1 MESGIFFTFL
11 GVFALSL
18 CCNTATL
25 VYIISNF
32 EIKTHVFTLLFL
44 DVLFSTLC
52 SGICV
57 VLDLMVV
64 SGLMNINFTY
74 CTFSFLSLYLPSCYG
89 AGITLAVAAI
99 RYVLTRKSAQNKKVS
114 NFKVSLISLLSLL
127 ILFILTL
134 GFLVYNIRCQFH
146 HFHCYQKQVHLKV
159 KITIFGFQTVKLFGA
174 KVSDEI

>member
-1 MESGIFFTFL
+1 MESVIFYIFL

-32 EIKTHVFTLLFL
+32 DIKTHVFTLLFL
-44 DVLFSTLC
+44 DVLFSTIC

-57 VLDLMVV
+57 VFDLMVV
-64 SGLMNINFTY
+64 SGLIKINFTY
-74 CTFSFLSLYLPSCYG
+74 CTISFLSLYLPSCYG

-127 ILFILTL
+127 VLVILTL

-146 HFHCYQKQVHLKV
+146 HFFCSKNRFILR
-159 KITIFGFQTVKLFGA
+159 
-174 KVSDEI
+174 